1 MKKLNGFTLIELVV
15 SLAVLAFIIS
25 SGVNLFLRSL
35 RDTSRSDLRK
45 QVDERARVILGSLTR
60 YFREAEIVSLSGQ
73 TRITCLATPAGVIG
87 SSLVASDFYGVN
99 STFSIT
105 TVGLD
110 SNRLASVSATT
121 LVLNPET
128 ATEVIVI
135 SPLFTWY
142 CSAGVPDRIKMQFQ
156 IKATGE
162 EGTGTTTENYVLDL
176 TLRNTGK

>member
-73 TRITCLATPAGVIG
+73 TRTTCLATPAGITG

-99 STFSIT
+99 STFSI
-105 TVGLD
+105 
-110 SNRLASVSATT
+110 SNGQLASASAST
-121 LVLNPET
+121 LILNPEASVT
-128 ATEVIVI
+128 VSTT
-135 SPLFTWY
+135 SNPFFTWY
-142 CSAGVPDRIKMQFQ
+142 CSAGVPDRIKMQFR
-156 IKATGE
+156 ITAVGE
-162 EGTGTTTENYVLDL
+162 EGSGTTYEDYVLDL